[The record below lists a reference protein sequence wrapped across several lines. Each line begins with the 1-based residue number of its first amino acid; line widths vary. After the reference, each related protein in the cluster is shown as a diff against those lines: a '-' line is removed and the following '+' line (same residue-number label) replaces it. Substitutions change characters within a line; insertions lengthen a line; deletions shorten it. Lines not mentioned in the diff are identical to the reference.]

1 MMNLFGETNRKKS
14 VQTITIKISDEYKNK
29 LLTEIFNER
38 IKYYSG
44 RLDEDLTTDDI
55 NKIRQNVLNMFN
67 FHIQKSS
74 AKKGV
79 DFPRESKLTLYLTRD
94 KEDKSKFLI
103 RNLTNYKIPQNTPE
117 DLINPV
123 LETYKKDFSTTV
135 KYCTLGYIN
144 SKRKIKS
151 YDE

>member
-1 MMNLFGETNRKKS
+1 MNLFGKTDRKTGA
-14 VQTITIKISDEYKNK
+14 QTLTIKISEDYKNE
-29 LLTEIFNER
+29 LLTEIFNDR

-44 RLDEDLTTDDI
+44 RLDEDLTADDI
-55 NKIRQNVLNMFN
+55 DEIRHNVLNMFN

-74 AKKGV
+74 AKKGI
-79 DFPRESKLTLYLTRD
+79 DFPRETKLTLYLARD
-94 KEDKSKFLI
+94 KEDKSKYLI
-103 RNLTNYKIPQNTPE
+103 RNLTNYKISQDTPE

-144 SKRKIKS
+144 KKRKIKS